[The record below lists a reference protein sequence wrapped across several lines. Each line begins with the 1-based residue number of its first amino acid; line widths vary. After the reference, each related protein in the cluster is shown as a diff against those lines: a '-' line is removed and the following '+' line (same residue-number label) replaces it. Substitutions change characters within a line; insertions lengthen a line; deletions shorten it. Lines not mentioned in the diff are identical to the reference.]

1 MTPTAVQPSAGEQV
15 LFAREPQWVAFR
27 EKAAHVVDPFESLE
41 HISRIVWCPGTET
54 VGVASLNGKPQFAA
68 VLIERQLRQSGDID
82 GEAKVLVHEV
92 LRHRDSYTA
101 LYSAMPL
108 PQWQRFQAW
117 LEEQPVLCIAF
128 SWLALLHHG
137 LDEGGVRVLQD
148 GVRLMYLAREARQ
161 FAFFNVVAFSDSEED
176 LEAAGRS
183 LALQVLQS
191 HTDRR
196 SAAGPQA
203 DAPVEW
209 LPLLNRGSANGAA
222 LRGFEQAL
230 GATCRVAQQPFQ
242 ADDGEP
248 AFFSGLPLAA
258 SVLPSRQTIGPRLD
272 QWLYTLERMA
282 APAAGLVIALGL
294 ALGAL
299 GTSWLLEADKRQT
312 EALKVEGSVASMAE
326 SQQGP
331 ARASAVREDLSR
343 QLTFQQDAL
352 RLVDGVDLHH
362 LLDALHGASS
372 GRVRI
377 LSVRLEDRPA
387 AKAGAAAAAPP
398 GSDVFI
404 EGLLP
409 EAREPGDAVLSG
421 FVQQLNAAGWRVEPA
436 EYRGGNSSNGSMA
449 GRLFAFRLSSAP
461 GASEA
466 RP

>member
-1 MTPTAVQPSAGEQV
+1 MAE
-15 LFAREPQWVAFR
+15 
-27 EKAAHVVDPFESLE
+27 PFEPLE
-41 HISRIVWCPGTET
+41 HVSRVVWCPGTET
-54 VGVASLNGKPQFAA
+54 VGVVSLNGKPQFAA

-82 GEAKVLVHEV
+82 GDAKVLVHEI
-92 LRHRDSYTA
+92 LRHRDSYMA
-101 LYSAMPL
+101 LYSAVPL
-108 PQWQRFQAW
+108 PQWQRFQSW
-117 LEEQPVLCIAF
+117 LEAQPVLCVAF

-137 LDEGGVRVLQD
+137 LEEGNARVVQD
-148 GVRLMYLAREARQ
+148 GVRLTYLARDGRQ
-161 FAFFNVVAFSDSEED
+161 FAFFNVVAFSDGEED
-176 LEAAGRS
+176 LESAGRS

-191 HTDRR
+191 QTDRR
-196 SAAGPQA
+196 SAARPEA

-209 LPLLNRGSANGAA
+209 VPLLNRGGDSGAA
-222 LRGFEQAL
+222 LRGFEQAF
-230 GATCRVAQQPFQ
+230 GVTCRVIQQSFQ
-242 ADDGEP
+242 AGDGQQ
-248 AFFSGLPLAA
+248 AFFSGLPWAA
-258 SVLPSRQTIGPRLD
+258 SMLHPRQAIGQRLD
-272 QWLYTLERMA
+272 RWLYTLERMA
-282 APAAGLVIALGL
+282 APTVGLAIAVGV

-299 GTSWLLEADKRQT
+299 GASWLLEADRKQT
-312 EALKVEGSVASMAE
+312 EALKIEGSVASMAE
-326 SQQGP
+326 RQQGP
-331 ARASAVREDLSR
+331 ARVSPVREDLSR

-377 LSVRLEDRPA
+377 LSVRLEERSAP
-387 AKAGAAAAAPP
+387 KAGAAAPASP
-398 GSDVFI
+398 GSEVFI

-449 GRLFAFRLSSAP
+449 GRLFAFRLSSAH